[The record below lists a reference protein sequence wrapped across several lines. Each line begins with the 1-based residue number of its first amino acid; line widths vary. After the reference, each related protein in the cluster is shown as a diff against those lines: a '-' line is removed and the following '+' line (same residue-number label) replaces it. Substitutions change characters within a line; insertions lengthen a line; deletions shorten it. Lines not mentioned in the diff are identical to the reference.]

1 MAGSGKHPI
10 MSSTPLQV
18 LFYLN
23 GWYFA
28 AYFIAES
35 LMFVYKGFLLP
46 YPPANL
52 TLDVVLLLLFVGL
65 ESLRIF
71 YGCKGN
77 LTERSLAMFVSL
89 LILVLCTVLS
99 VYYLLLQTFV
109 LRLEFIL
116 NIVLLCFYALEMLL
130 GILSISAFSR
140 SKVY

>member
-1 MAGSGKHPI
+1 MAVSGKHTI

-18 LFYLN
+18 LLYLN

-28 AYFIAES
+28 AYFLAES
-35 LMFVYKGFLLP
+35 LMFVFKGLMLP
-46 YPPANL
+46 YPTANL
-52 TLDVVLLLLFVGL
+52 TLDVVLLLLFLGL

-71 YGCKGN
+71 YGWKGN
-77 LTERSLAMFVSL
+77 LTERSLAMFVSV
-89 LILVLCTVLS
+89 LILVLCAVLS

-116 NIVLLCFYALEMLL
+116 NAVLLCFYSLEMLL
-130 GILSISAFSR
+130 GIMSISAFSR